1 MAIALVSVIISFL
14 LDGLLSN
21 YFNFS
26 LINPSLFKTIYT
38 IIALVVIL
46 PYFNN
51 DKKYLYILFGTAI
64 LFDIVYTNTFI
75 LNIVLF
81 FLIYILNKFLDFFM
95 PHNLLNSNIR
105 SILSVTL
112 YYILTF
118 IILNIVKYN
127 EYSLSLLLNIIT
139 HSIIMTIIYT
149 TILYLLT
156 KYLYGKFNIKQ
167 IR

>member
-1 MAIALVSVIISFL
+1 
-14 LDGLLSN
+14 
-21 YFNFS
+21 
-26 LINPSLFKTIYT
+26 
-38 IIALVVIL
+38 
-46 PYFNN
+46 
-51 DKKYLYILFGTAI
+51 
-64 LFDIVYTNTFI
+64 
-75 LNIVLF
+75 
-81 FLIYILNKFLDFFM
+81 M

-127 EYSLSLLLNIIT
+127 EYSFSLLLNIIT

>member
-1 MAIALVSVIISFL
+1 MIIAIVSVIISFF

-26 LINPSLFKTIYT
+26 LINPSIFKTIYT
-38 IIALVVIL
+38 IVALVVVL

-51 DKKYLYILFGTAI
+51 DRKYLYILFVTAI

-75 LNIVLF
+75 LNIILF
-81 FLIYILNKFLDFFM
+81 FIIYLLNKFLDFFM

-105 SILSVTL
+105 SILSLIV
-112 YYILTF
+112 YYILSF
-118 IILNIVKYN
+118 SILNIVKYN

-149 TILYLLT
+149 TILYFIT
-156 KYLYGKFNIKQ
+156 KYLYEKFNIKQ

>member
-51 DKKYLYILFGTAI
+51 DKKYLYILLGTAI

-81 FLIYILNKFLDFFM
+81 FLIYILNKFFDFFM

-127 EYSLSLLLNIIT
+127 EYSFSLLLNIIT

>member
-81 FLIYILNKFLDFFM
+81 FLIYILNKFLD
-95 PHNLLNSNIR
+95 
-105 SILSVTL
+105 ILSVTL

-127 EYSLSLLLNIIT
+127 EYSFSLLLNIIT